1 MKNFLILIFG
11 FLIGTSFSWPGAIS
25 IKGWRCFFNVIEKV
39 SKEEIS
45 FKTTLA
51 LSPKYL
57 MNSQN
62 NSLISKIRIVSDA
75 CFR

>member
-1 MKNFLILIFG
+1 MKNFIILIVG
-11 FLIGTSFSWPGAIS
+11 FLIGTSFSWPGVIS
-25 IKGWRCFFNVIEKV
+25 IKGWKCVFNVIEKV
-39 SKEEIS
+39 NKDEIS
-45 FKTTLA
+45 LKTTLA

-57 MNSQN
+57 MNAQN